1 MNLDKGKIII
11 YQTENEDIKVDVY
24 FEDDTFWMTQKSI
37 VELFQSSKSNISE
50 HLTNIFKEGE
60 LEENS
65 VVRIFRT
72 TANDGK
78 NYNIKYYNLDA
89 IIAVGYRVNSV
100 QATRFRQWQ
109 HKPSKNT

>member
-50 HLTNIFKEGE
+50 HLTNIFKEG
-60 LEENS
+60 
-65 VVRIFRT
+65 
-72 TANDGK
+72 
-78 NYNIKYYNLDA
+78 
-89 IIAVGYRVNSV
+89 
-100 QATRFRQWQ
+100 
-109 HKPSKNT
+109 